1 MEQNNGKYMFG
12 MVKVGD
18 RGQFVIPKE
27 ARELFGIKPGD
38 SLLLLGDIESGLA
51 IIKPELSQQMAEA
64 ILQTHLGGKE
74 DKQ

>member
-51 IIKPELSQQMAEA
+51 IIRPELSRQMAEA
-64 ILQTHLGGKE
+64 ILQKHLGGKE

>member
-64 ILQTHLGGKE
+64 ILQKHLGGKE